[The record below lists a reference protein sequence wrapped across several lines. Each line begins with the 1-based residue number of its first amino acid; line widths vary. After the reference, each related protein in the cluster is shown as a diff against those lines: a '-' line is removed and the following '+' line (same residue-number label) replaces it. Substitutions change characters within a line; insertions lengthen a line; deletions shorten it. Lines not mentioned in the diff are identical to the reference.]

1 MSMNVLVVDDS
12 DVIRN
17 MILKTLRL
25 ANVPMAAAYEAA
37 NGREALDILE
47 DNPVD
52 VVLADINMPVMDG
65 LEMLKTM
72 RENKELEDVM
82 VVVVSTEGAAA
93 RLAELTAA
101 GMNAYIRKPFTPEQ
115 IRDVVESVTGTLD
128 PDDAAPFVCE
138 AFIEVL
144 ERFVLMC
151 GEPAEAGEPAP
162 GFPEGELLQAHMT
175 FRGHASGS
183 LTLAAPRELCLEMAA
198 NAVGV
203 DRDSP
208 EAVKAAADALAE
220 VLNMTCG
227 CIAMALDPEKAVDL
241 TPPTVATIDAAAWG
255 ALATD
260 PATLT
265 FEVEDRTALLSCQLR
280 VRR

>member
-1 MSMNVLVVDDS
+1 MNVLVVDDS

-25 ANVPMAAAYEAA
+25 ARLPMAVSYEAA

-47 DNPVD
+47 GNPVD

-82 VVVVSTEGAAA
+82 VVVVSTEAAAA
-93 RLAELTAA
+93 RLAELNAA
-101 GMNAYIRKPFTPEQ
+101 GMDAYIRKPFTPEQ

-128 PDDAAPFVCE
+128 PDDAAPFIRE
-138 AFIEVL
+138 AFTDVL
-144 ERFVLMC
+144 ERFVLMF
-151 GEPAEAGEPAP
+151 GEPADGEEPAP
-162 GFPEGELLQAHMT
+162 GSPDGELLQAHMT

-183 LTLAAPRELCLEMAA
+183 LTLAASRDLCLDMAA

-208 EAVKAAADALAE
+208 QAVKAADDALGE

-227 CIAMALDPEKAVDL
+227 CIAMAVDPEKAVDL
-241 TPPTVATIDAAAWG
+241 TPPKVTRIDDAAWD
-255 ALATD
+255 ALAAD
-260 PATLT
+260 AATLAFT
-265 FEVEDRTALLSCQLR
+265 IEDRPALLSCQLR